1 MRRLLADRDARLY
14 LSGQT
19 LSAIGDSSLWL
30 AMGIWV
36 KILTG
41 SSSAA
46 GLVFFA
52 FSCGLLLAPACG
64 VVADRL
70 PRRPLLAAVNLASAA
85 LVCLLLLVHGSS
97 QIWLI
102 YAVMFCYGASNALIT
117 SAQTALL
124 AVMIPADLLGEANTL
139 LQVGS
144 QGTRIFTPLIGA
156 GLLAWIGP
164 QPVILLDAATF
175 LAAAGAALALR
186 LRERPAPV
194 RAHWKAEFT
203 AGMRYISRTAALRR
217 LLVTFV
223 IALTAF
229 GFIETISFAVVS
241 QGLHRAPP
249 FLGVLIAILAGGSIA
264 GAACV
269 SPLMQRTSERTMIAA
284 GLLTCAGSF
293 LLLTAGLLPV
303 VLAACA
309 LLGVSLIWIDV
320 AAITLLQRRTPP
332 ALIGRVDSALTLAG
346 SVPQA
351 LSIAAGAALVA
362 IVNYRVLLIVM
373 AVVIAASAAYL
384 VGQPDTVAQV
394 AGQAPGEHAGT
405 DASRGPADRPAKS
418 GPAR

>member
-1 MRRLLADRDARLY
+1 MKRLLADRNARLY
-14 LSGQT
+14 ISGQT

-124 AVMIPADLLGEANTL
+124 AVMIPDDLLGEANTL
-139 LQVGS
+139 LQIGS

-175 LAAAGAALALR
+175 LAASGAAVALR

-203 AGMRYISRTAALRR
+203 AGMRYISRTVALRR

-223 IALTAF
+223 IALTVF
-229 GFIETISFAVVS
+229 GFIETIGYAIVS
-241 QGLHRAPP
+241 QGLHRTPP
-249 FLGVLIAILAGGSIA
+249 FLGVLIAVLAAGSIA
-264 GAACV
+264 GAVVAA
-269 SPLMQRTSERTMIAA
+269 PLMRRTSERTLIAGA
-284 GLLTCAGSF
+284 LAGSAGSC
-293 LLLTAGLLPV
+293 LLLTTGLLPV

-309 LLGVSLIWIDV
+309 ALGVSMAWINV
-320 AAITLLQRRTPP
+320 AAITLIQRRTPA
-332 ALIGRVDSALTLAG
+332 ALMGRVESALGFG
-346 SVPQA
+346 STIPQA
-351 LSIAAGAALVA
+351 LSIAAGAALIAV
-362 IVNYRVLLIVM
+362 VNYRLLLAVM
-373 AVVIAASAAYL
+373 AVVIAAAAAYL
-384 VGQPDTVAQV
+384 VREP
-394 AGQAPGEHAGT
+394 
-405 DASRGPADRPAKS
+405 DRPALAA
-418 GPAR
+418 GTQAQPAPEPAVADGAVS

>member
-102 YAVMFCYGASNALIT
+102 YVVMFCYGASNALIT

-186 LRERPAPV
+186 LRERPTPV

-309 LLGVSLIWIDV
+309 LLGISLIWIDV

-362 IVNYRVLLIVM
+362 IVNYRVLLVVM

-384 VGQPDTVAQV
+384 VGRPDTVAPV
-394 AGQAPGEHAGT
+394 AGQAPGEDAGT
-405 DASRGPADRPAKS
+405 DTVRGPADRPAKS